1 MITVRVN
8 SVSSGSGYPRI
19 VYNSRHERMGDAMIL
34 NGARGEPNR
43 FEKNNR
49 AKERERE
56 RERSE
61 EISKLGVGG
70 RRRGRDV
77 NPGSVSKFC
86 GNNTIQG
93 LRQGLGTLSAVG
105 VRQGGNLIC

>member
-19 VYNSRHERMGDAMIL
+19 GYNSRHERMGDAMVL

-49 AKERERE
+49 GKEK
-56 RERSE
+56 ERSE
-61 EISKLGVGG
+61 KIPKLGEGG
-70 RRRGRDV
+70 GATGESVVR
-77 NPGSVSKFC
+77 PGSVSKFC